1 MVQGPVHDQPFH
13 NKAFRGPVNLS
24 DNFFNQA
31 DQLRTN
37 RLKYSTDHLLT
48 FALTLMIHLLRIA
61 LTALS

>member
-13 NKAFRGPVNLS
+13 KAFRGPVNLS
-24 DNFFNQA
+24 DHFFNQA